1 MMLASPVYP
10 CCQKSPGF
18 FLFEKPIA
26 VGGPCPSLLY
36 LFSFSSSLCGVWSVE
51 CISNADGTNNGNL
64 FLMASSSIVITLVA
78 YTVELDSVSVENV

>member
-1 MMLASPVYP
+1 MPFSFVFI
-10 CCQKSPGF
+10 F
-18 FLFEKPIA
+18 FLFF
-26 VGGPCPSLLY
+26 SL
-36 LFSFSSSLCGVWSVE
+36 WSVE